1 MSKRGDVH
9 GKAMRD
15 ALGKVRTWLS
25 AGALEKHAKELPKLW
40 KDLSSSGMH
49 VETNTL
55 HASTHAHKREHIQAF
70 QAVFCVLACA
80 WQKSMAKQHGSD
92 VEGVG
97 GKCKAHKGVGLHWF
111 EREAFCFLLL

>member
-55 HASTHAHKREHIQAF
+55 HASTRAHKCEHIQAF

-80 WQKSMAKQHGSD
+80 WQESMAKQHAQQCRGCGWQAQSAQRR
-92 VEGVG
+92 GV
-97 GKCKAHKGVGLHWF
+97 ALV
-111 EREAFCFLLL
+111 